1 MQQLEQLQEWTT
13 EELPSVDDAGAAAV
27 RVISF
32 KYLPE
37 TDSICTILSNGQI
50 ELLALFTLV
59 VRLA

>member
-1 MQQLEQLQEWTT
+1 M
-13 EELPSVDDAGAAAV
+13 DDAGAAAV